1 MKREKIIESFKTV
14 VCEKVS
20 KIINTSDDGY
30 QFRVRISEKDFSRLL
45 KNKELQKPL
54 DEWEK
59 ENVTW
64 GFQSCSYIGNYKI
77 GSSYWL
83 WCNLSK
89 FLPRRPF

>member
-14 VCEKVS
+14 VCEKVG
-20 KIINTSDDGY
+20 KIIDTSDDGY
-30 QFRVRISEKDFSRLL
+30 QFRVRISEEDFWRLM

-54 DEWEK
+54 DEWEQ

-64 GFQSCSYIGNYKI
+64 GSQSGDFKI
-77 GSSYWL
+77 GTSYWL
-83 WCNLSK
+83 WCSLSK